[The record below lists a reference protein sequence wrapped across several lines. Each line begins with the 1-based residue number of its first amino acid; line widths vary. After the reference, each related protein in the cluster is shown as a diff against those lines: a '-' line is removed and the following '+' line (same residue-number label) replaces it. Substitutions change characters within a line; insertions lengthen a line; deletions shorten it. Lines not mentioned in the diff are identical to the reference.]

1 MKRVFVWVFSAGL
14 VATSLEAAETRI
26 WTSRKGGTLEA
37 TLGGVDGVN
46 VTLIGKD
53 NKPIKLKA
61 EDLSLADREHLVE
74 FASADPS
81 IITGG
86 KPGLVEKE
94 VRIDTSA
101 FKKVEGKLMFPEGP
115 SDGFEMFETPNFLI
129 ATAGDVRPQ
138 AIAETAE
145 RLWYGM
151 AFVHMD
157 FRQNWGDKKMLVLL
171 VEDRGAYTAM
181 GEWYRTYLKNEGQTD
196 AALRV
201 KSTWEQTGSTSIA
214 VPDEL
219 QEKRKLHDQGIIFN
233 VKDASGFRKP
243 MTPYTIHVT
252 AGELL
257 EKQMG
262 GVTSYGSEGYFAVL
276 TGHSYF
282 KEISL
287 GGKSETQ
294 LLAVSGTG
302 QDEISSK
309 RGFEDGSSWA
319 RSLRPLVRSGK
330 VPVKL
335 EPMLKWKSEELT
347 PERLVLIYSFAS
359 YMESDSKRLAAFAKM
374 VRRIETSK
382 QIPAPEEFAKIF
394 GFETVEALETDW
406 ANFIKEG
413 DFK

>member
-1 MKRVFVWVFSAGL
+1 MKRFIAWAFVAGL
-14 VATSLEAAETRI
+14 GVASLDAAEMRI

-53 NKPIKLKA
+53 AKQVKLKA
-61 EDLSLADREHLVE
+61 EDLSIADREHLVE
-74 FASADPS
+74 FGGADAS

-86 KPGLVEKE
+86 KPGLVEKD
-94 VRIDTSA
+94 VRIDTST
-101 FKKVEGKLMFPEGP
+101 FKKLEGKLMFPEGP
-115 SDGFEMFETPNFLI
+115 SEGFDMFETPNFLI

-145 RLWYGM
+145 RMWYGM

-157 FRQNWGDKKMLVLL
+157 FRQNWGDKKMLILL
-171 VEDRGAYTAM
+171 IEDRAAYTAM
-181 GEWYRTYLKNEGQTD
+181 GEWYRTYLKNTGDTD
-196 AALRV
+196 GALRV
-201 KSTWEQTGSTSIA
+201 KSTWEQSGSMQLP

-219 QEKRKLHDQGIIFN
+219 QEKRKLLPSGLLFN
-233 VKDASGFRKP
+233 VKEASQFRKP
-243 MTPYTIHVT
+243 LSPFMVHTI
-252 AGELL
+252 AGRLL
-257 EKQMG
+257 GKQMG
-262 GVTSYGSEGYFAVL
+262 NVSSFGAEGYFAVV
-276 TGHSYF
+276 TGHAYF

-287 GGKSETQ
+287 AGKSETS

-302 QDEISSK
+302 LDEISSK
-309 RGFEDGSSWA
+309 RGFEDGTSWA

-335 EPMLKWKSEELT
+335 DAMLKWKSEELT
-347 PERLVLIYSFAS
+347 PERLVLIYSFAC

-374 VRRIETSK
+374 IRRIEASQ

-394 GFETVEALETDW
+394 GFETVEALEADW
-406 ANFIKEG
+406 TTFIKEG

>member
-1 MKRVFVWVFSAGL
+1 MKRFIAWAFVAGL
-14 VATSLEAAETRI
+14 GVASLDAAEMRI

-53 NKPIKLKA
+53 AKQVKLKA
-61 EDLSLADREHLVE
+61 EDLSIADREHLVE
-74 FASADPS
+74 FGGADPS

-86 KPGLVEKE
+86 KPGLVEKD
-94 VRIDTSA
+94 VRIDTST
-101 FKKVEGKLMFPEGP
+101 FKKLEDKLFFPEGP
-115 SDGFEMFETPNFLI
+115 SDGFELFETPNFLI

-145 RLWYGM
+145 RMWYGM

-157 FRQNWGDKKMLVLL
+157 FRQNWGDKKMLILL
-171 VEDRGAYTAM
+171 IEDRAAYTAM
-181 GEWYRTYLKNEGQTD
+181 GEWYRTYLKNAGDTD
-196 AALRV
+196 GALRV
-201 KSTWEQTGSTSIA
+201 KSTWEQSGSMQFP

-219 QEKRKLHDQGIIFN
+219 QEKRKLLPGGMLFN
-233 VKDASGFRKP
+233 VKEASQYRKP
-243 MTPYTIHVT
+243 LSPFMVHTI
-252 AGELL
+252 AGRLL
-257 EKQMG
+257 GKQMG
-262 GVTSYGSEGYFAVL
+262 NVSSFGAEGYFAVV
-276 TGHSYF
+276 TGHAYF

-287 GGKSETQ
+287 AGKSETS
-294 LLAVSGTG
+294 LLSVAGTG

-309 RGFEDGSSWA
+309 RGFEDGTSWA

-347 PERLVLIYSFAS
+347 PEKLVLIYSFS
-359 YMESDSKRLAAFAKM
+359 CYMESDSKRLAAFAKM
-374 VRRIETSK
+374 IRRIEASQ

-394 GFETVEALETDW
+394 GFETVEALEADW
-406 ANFIKEG
+406 ATFIKEG

>member
-1 MKRVFVWVFSAGL
+1 MKRFIAWAFVAGL
-14 VATSLEAAETRI
+14 GVASLDAAEMRI

-53 NKPIKLKA
+53 AKQVKLKA
-61 EDLSLADREHLVE
+61 EDLSIADREHLVE
-74 FASADPS
+74 FGGADAS

-86 KPGLVEKE
+86 KPGLVEKD
-94 VRIDTSA
+94 VRIDTST
-101 FKKVEGKLMFPEGP
+101 FKKLEGKLFFPEGP
-115 SDGFEMFETPNFLI
+115 SEGFDMFETPNFLI

-145 RLWYGM
+145 RMWYGM

-157 FRQNWGDKKMLVLL
+157 FRQNWGDKKMLILL
-171 VEDRGAYTAM
+171 IEDRAAYTAM
-181 GEWYRTYLKNEGQTD
+181 GEWYRTYLKNAGDTD
-196 AALRV
+196 GALRV
-201 KSTWEQTGSTSIA
+201 KSTWEQSGSMQLP

-219 QEKRKLHDQGIIFN
+219 EEKRKLLPSGLLFN
-233 VKDASGFRKP
+233 VKEASQFRKP
-243 MTPYTIHVT
+243 LSPFMVHTI
-252 AGELL
+252 AGRLL
-257 EKQMG
+257 GKQMG
-262 GVTSYGSEGYFAVL
+262 NVSSFGAEGYFAVV
-276 TGHSYF
+276 TGHAYF

-287 GGKSETQ
+287 AGKSETS

-309 RGFEDGSSWA
+309 RGFEDGTSWA

-335 EPMLKWKSEELT
+335 DAMLKWKSEELT
-347 PERLVLIYSFAS
+347 PERLVLIYSFS
-359 YMESDSKRLAAFAKM
+359 CYMESDSKRLAAFAKM
-374 VRRIETSK
+374 IRRIEASQ

-394 GFETVEALETDW
+394 GFETVEALEADW
-406 ANFIKEG
+406 TTFIKEG